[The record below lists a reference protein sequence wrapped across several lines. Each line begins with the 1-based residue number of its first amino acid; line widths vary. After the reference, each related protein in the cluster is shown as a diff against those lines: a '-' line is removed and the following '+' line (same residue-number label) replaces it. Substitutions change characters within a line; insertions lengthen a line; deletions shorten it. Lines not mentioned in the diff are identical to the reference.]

1 MFGGLC
7 ICHYD
12 NAMSDLPTNL
22 YRADQCR
29 ELDRL
34 AIEEFEI
41 SGNILMERA
50 GEAAFNVLR
59 DRWPAARRI
68 GVLCGIGN
76 NGGDG
81 YVIARLA
88 HEQGLDVTVLQ
99 VADAGRLQG
108 DALAALQRLA
118 GVDVSPTPYEDQD
131 LAQFDVV
138 VDALLGTGLS
148 GEVRN
153 PFELAIKAVNRCTSP
168 VLAVDIPSGLNA
180 DTGMPCGVAV
190 QADCTVTFIGMK
202 QGLLTGEAADYCGHI
217 LFDDLKL
224 PSAVYERIQP
234 AAIRIAYIE
243 QRGLLTPRKRSSHK
257 GDYGHVLVVGGNF
270 GMAGAARL
278 TGEAALR
285 TGAGLVSI
293 ATRKEHAAII
303 SSARPELMSHG
314 IETAEALKALS
325 ARANVIAIGPGLGQD
340 DWAQELLAMAV
351 ARNLPLVVDADA
363 LNLLAQINMQRQ
375 QWILTPHPGEAAR
388 LLSET
393 AQAINA
399 DRFAALHQLA
409 EKYNATVVL
418 KGAGTLVQSPHAI
431 PAVCDGGNPAMASGG
446 MGDVLT
452 GIIAGLIAQ
461 GLALAPAA
469 QLAVCLHRRAADLA
483 IRGIGERGLLATDLM
498 PSIRRLINSI

>member
-1 MFGGLC
+1 
-7 ICHYD
+7 
-12 NAMSDLPTNL
+12 MSDLPTNL

-34 AIEEFEI
+34 AIEEFGI

-59 DRWPAARRI
+59 ERWPTAGRV

-88 HEQGLDVTVLQ
+88 YQQGLDITVLQ
-99 VADAGRLQG
+99 VGDADRLQG

-118 GVDVSPTPYEDQD
+118 GVDVSPIPYEGQD

-153 PFELAIKAVNRCTSP
+153 PFLHAINAINQCTSP

-217 LFDDLKL
+217 LFDDLNL
-224 PSAVYERIQP
+224 PSAVYKRIEP
-234 AAIRIAYIE
+234 AATRIGYDE
-243 QRGLLTPRKRSSHK
+243 LRSVLRPRKRSSHK

-285 TGAGLVSI
+285 IGAGLVSI

-303 SSARPELMSHG
+303 SSSRPELMSHG
-314 IETAEALKALS
+314 IDTAEALKALS
-325 ARANVIAIGPGLGQD
+325 ARASVIAIGPGLGQD
-340 DWAQELLAMAV
+340 EWAQELLAMAV

-363 LNLLAQINMQRQ
+363 LNLLAQVDMQRQ

-388 LLSET
+388 LLGMT

-399 DRFAALHQLA
+399 DRFAALHQMA

-418 KGAGTLVQSPHAI
+418 KGAGTLILSPDAI

-483 IRGIGERGLLATDLM
+483 IRGIGEKGLLATDLM
-498 PSIRRLINSI
+498 PSVRRLINTV